1 MKIVR
6 FRGVS
11 YRLAASVRGERLL
24 LSPELRS
31 RIVAQWRDRLG
42 RAPAGCWLRM
52 FPGFDPQC
60 PSDFGHGADLRAH
73 LRSVEAERLGEFLLG
88 QGDPVAALRA
98 FRRAA
103 LAALDGAEYDHGR
116 YSLPARFLRI
126 RFLTLLDRIRVC
138 EEASPRLRGR
148 GVDDRLRRLARRFG
162 SGAL

>member
-11 YRLAASVRGERLL
+11 YRLVASFRGECLL

-42 RAPAGCWLRM
+42 RAPSGSWLRM

-60 PSDFGHGADLRAH
+60 PSDFGLGADLRAH
-73 LRSVEAERLGEFLLG
+73 LRSVEAERFGEFLLR
-88 QGDPVAALRA
+88 QQDPVAALRT
-98 FRRAA
+98 FRQAA

-116 YSLPARFLRI
+116 FSLPARFLRI
-126 RFLTLLDRIRVC
+126 RFLTLLDRIRFC
-138 EEASPRLRGR
+138 EEASPRLCGR
-148 GVDDRLRRLARRFG
+148 GIDDRLRRLACRFV
-162 SGAL
+162 SDAL